1 MPTRRRYRADTLAKI
16 AVSIAEL
23 MSVPPDVRNLAI
35 HGHCYMYGG
44 GAREGESVVI
54 VNVTLLSIIC
64 GGASCRGQD
73 LSGWCPAAVGMCS
86 TPMGGPPQLWMT
98 KLRVSCGFYELV
110 VTPPTEK
117 R

>member
-1 MPTRRRYRADTLAKI
+1 MVHQSGALKQSKVVAAPGGRVQSRTDRW
-16 AVSIAEL
+16 
-23 MSVPPDVRNLAI
+23 
-35 HGHCYMYGG
+35 G
-44 GAREGESVVI
+44 GARGGESVVI

-73 LSGWCPAAVGMCS
+73 LSGWCPAAVVMCS

-110 VTPPTEK
+110 VTSPAEK

>member
-1 MPTRRRYRADTLAKI
+1 MLLSFRVKKQVQVHTERRLHGWRVADEFPFD
-16 AVSIAEL
+16 SITY
-23 MSVPPDVRNLAI
+23 S
-35 HGHCYMYGG
+35 GG

-64 GGASCRGQD
+64 GVASCRGQD

>member
-1 MPTRRRYRADTLAKI
+1 MVGLRNVEEAQGMEPVIPEAFMYTRYNRRR
-16 AVSIAEL
+16 AVRVALS
-23 MSVPPDVRNLAI
+23 R
-35 HGHCYMYGG
+35 G

-110 VTPPTEK
+110 VTSPTEK

>member
-1 MPTRRRYRADTLAKI
+1 MPAPAVHVRERDMSRDT
-16 AVSIAEL
+16 SIEIDEFVIRFSSGYQIL
-23 MSVPPDVRNLAI
+23 
-35 HGHCYMYGG
+35 GTTWG

>member
-1 MPTRRRYRADTLAKI
+1 MVTG
-16 AVSIAEL
+16 AVLRSW
-23 MSVPPDVRNLAI
+23 
-35 HGHCYMYGG
+35 G

-64 GGASCRGQD
+64 GVASCRGQD